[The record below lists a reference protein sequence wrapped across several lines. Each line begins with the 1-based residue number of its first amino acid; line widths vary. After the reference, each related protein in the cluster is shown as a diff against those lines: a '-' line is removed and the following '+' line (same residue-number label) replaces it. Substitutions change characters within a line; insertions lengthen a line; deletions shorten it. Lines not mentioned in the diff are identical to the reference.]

1 MCVTSVINMG
11 LAIKDGAGCN
21 KVGSIYAQA
30 IWKTLGDKFDY
41 LHGPAYKGIPL
52 ASLVAEKLWQ
62 QYKINKRWGYDR
74 KEAKGYG
81 DISEKL
87 IVGDLHDNDRV
98 LIVDDVITTG
108 KTKVDNW
115 KKLSS
120 LKKIQPVGIFIAVD
134 REELSKEDMEML
146 ENSKLRLFKIV
157 KITQVFEYLLFQ
169 GLITEKIWD
178 DFEKYISQYGEGNR

>member
-1 MCVTSVINMG
+1 MG